1 MVYIIFTLSSVAP
14 ARERGLKSGHEG
26 RSAQGRGRSRE
37 GAWIEI
43 AGGHQRLLSAYGRSR
58 EGAWI
63 EIQQMLHQE
72 SEQYRRSREG
82 AWIEI
87 MNTV

>member
-1 MVYIIFTLSSVAP
+1 MKCKVI
-14 ARERGLKSGHEG
+14 RGMTINH
-26 RSAQGRGRSRE
+26 
-37 GAWIEI
+37 
-43 AGGHQRLLSAYGRSR
+43 GRSR

-87 MNTV
+87 LNTV